1 MSSRL
6 RLHFPIVYR
15 RLCLCDKSVNLGLKP
30 DRLSKN
36 VIGVEKHPRIG
47 ECCAL
52 LLQFSTLLL
61 NKASDDVLLRTA
73 YYARHTGLKNPW
85 AAGHR
90 TSRRLVAELCG
101 GEHILAL
108 SQSGPEPDT
117 HGLLFFL
124 SQLPTTHRT
133 RRPLNPIVVH
143 EKLHHDYFTSHQ
155 NILLTNPRGKKKLQF
170 VCFTCSSYDL

>member
-47 ECCAL
+47 EYCAL

-61 NKASDDVLLRTA
+61 NKASDDVLFRTA
-73 YYARHTGLKNPW
+73 YYARR
-85 AAGHR
+85 A
-90 TSRRLVAELCG
+90 
-101 GEHILAL
+101 
-108 SQSGPEPDT
+108 
-117 HGLLFFL
+117 
-124 SQLPTTHRT
+124 
-133 RRPLNPIVVH
+133 
-143 EKLHHDYFTSHQ
+143 
-155 NILLTNPRGKKKLQF
+155 
-170 VCFTCSSYDL
+170 

>member
-61 NKASDDVLLRTA
+61 NKASDDVLIRTA
-73 YYARHTGLKNPW
+73 TIHDGPKKPLGRRSSYIFKAPRSRVMRRRAHSCPFPKWARARHMDYCSSQANFVPIIAPAVLKTQLW
-85 AAGHR
+85 FM
-90 TSRRLVAELCG
+90 RR
-101 GEHILAL
+101 
-108 SQSGPEPDT
+108 D
-117 HGLLFFL
+117 
-124 SQLPTTHRT
+124 
-133 RRPLNPIVVH
+133 
-143 EKLHHDYFTSHQ
+143 SHYIMI
-155 NILLTNPRGKKKLQF
+155 ILLATRIF
-170 VCFTCSSYDL
+170 C